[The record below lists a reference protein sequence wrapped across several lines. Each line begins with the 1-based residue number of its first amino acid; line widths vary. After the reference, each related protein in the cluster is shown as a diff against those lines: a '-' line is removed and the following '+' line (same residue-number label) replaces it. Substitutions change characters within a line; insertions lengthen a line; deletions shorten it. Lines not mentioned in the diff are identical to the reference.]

1 MALRFSSS
9 LVDSG
14 ANMYIY
20 IIRQNTNNQNK
31 NSIENKICIPF
42 IIIPYLTL
50 LACVDWIKT
59 Q

>member
-1 MALRFSSS
+1 
-9 LVDSG
+9 
-14 ANMYIY
+14 MYIY

-42 IIIPYLTL
+42 IIIPHLTL
-50 LACVDWIKT
+50 LACVGLIKT